1 MSVRGVTHTPAPA
14 TPCLN
19 HVAAGGETALGM
31 DFRLRVSNGAAISAR
46 CPGDYET
53 QGRGHGSGEESLH
66 GDHPLSARA
75 ASSYYTYFSSKGGV
89 IVAALTDFGKQIKKR
104 LIDLDKNQVWL
115 IGQVREMTGL
125 YFDNSYLYKIQ
136 TGQIS
141 TPSIV
146 GAIRKILSI

>member
-1 MSVRGVTHTPAPA
+1 M
-14 TPCLN
+14 
-19 HVAAGGETALGM
+19 
-31 DFRLRVSNGAAISAR
+31 
-46 CPGDYET
+46 
-53 QGRGHGSGEESLH
+53 
-66 GDHPLSARA
+66 
-75 ASSYYTYFSSKGGV
+75 
-89 IVAALTDFGKQIKKR
+89 AALTDFGKQIKKR

-146 GAIRKILSI
+146 GAIRQILSI

>member
-1 MSVRGVTHTPAPA
+1 M
-14 TPCLN
+14 
-19 HVAAGGETALGM
+19 
-31 DFRLRVSNGAAISAR
+31 
-46 CPGDYET
+46 
-53 QGRGHGSGEESLH
+53 
-66 GDHPLSARA
+66 
-75 ASSYYTYFSSKGGV
+75 
-89 IVAALTDFGKQIKKR
+89 AALTDFGKQIKKR

-146 GAIRKILSI
+146 GTIRQILSI

>member
-1 MSVRGVTHTPAPA
+1 M
-14 TPCLN
+14 
-19 HVAAGGETALGM
+19 
-31 DFRLRVSNGAAISAR
+31 
-46 CPGDYET
+46 
-53 QGRGHGSGEESLH
+53 
-66 GDHPLSARA
+66 
-75 ASSYYTYFSSKGGV
+75 
-89 IVAALTDFGKQIKKR
+89 AALTDFGKQIKKR